1 MEKRKEVN
9 ISGNLKIKR
18 KRFWADRYAEI
29 QNNVFFYFKSKG
41 IPKVFPEGFDHFLR
55 GYQCPWGHPTEG
67 FGRPGKV

>member
-1 MEKRKEVN
+1 MEKQKEIN

-41 IPKVFPEGFDHFLR
+41 YFTKKKKKI
-55 GYQCPWGHPTEG
+55 
-67 FGRPGKV
+67 